1 MRTTFLSLVT
11 FFIAVSCIPAETS
24 PLSDELDELD
34 KVLTMSDEY
43 DGIKVRKPFFPV
55 RLILC
60 RI

>member
-1 MRTTFLSLVT
+1 MRTAFLSLVT

-34 KVLTMSDEY
+34 KVLTMSDDY
-43 DGIKVRKPFFPV
+43 DGIKV